1 MEEAA
6 GDGQRHAVLAL
17 GARMRSPLTDL
28 TLEAGLLDAV
38 RAILSQHP
46 TLTASGFDD
55 RHMPTKTN
63 LLDYRGL
70 CEVQGALDYLE
81 GRRHTIAS
89 AKCWGSYGLKHNA
102 ESWHRSHGREVYV
115 SNGAFLIAS
124 MMRGYSL
131 FKRTTDDLNRAVGIH
146 RADVNSKADKAAV
159 AERRAIDAMP
169 NRVDYRFGPVALP
182 SERGLPGQEAWLLRS
197 AAK

>member
-1 MEEAA
+1 M
-6 GDGQRHAVLAL
+6 
-17 GARMRSPLTDL
+17 STLTDL
-28 TLEAGLLDAV
+28 TLEPGLLDSV

-55 RHMPTKTN
+55 QRRPTKTN

-81 GRRHTIAS
+81 GRRHTVACS
-89 AKCWGSYGLKHNA
+89 KSWGSYALKHNA
-102 ESWHRSHGREVYV
+102 EGWHRSHGREVYV

-131 FKRTTDDLNRAVGIH
+131 FKRTSDDLNRAVGIH

-159 AERRAIDAMP
+159 AERRAINARLNP
-169 NRVDYRFGPVALP
+169 VAQRFGPVALP
-182 SERGLPGQEAWLLRS
+182 SVRGLPGQEAWLLRA

>member
-1 MEEAA
+1 M
-6 GDGQRHAVLAL
+6 
-17 GARMRSPLTDL
+17 STLTDL
-28 TLEAGLLDAV
+28 TLEPGLMDAV

-81 GRRHTIAS
+81 GRRHTIACS
-89 AKCWGSYGLKHNA
+89 KSWGSYALKHNA
-102 ESWHRSHGREVYV
+102 EAWHRSHGREVYV
-115 SNGAFLIAS
+115 SNGAFLIAA

-131 FKRTTDDLNRAVGIH
+131 FRRTSDDLNRAVGIH

-159 AERRAIDAMP
+159 DVRRSINARLNP
-169 NRVDYRFGPVALP
+169 VVRKFGPVALP
-182 SERGLPGQEAWLLRS
+182 SERGLPGQEAWLLR
-197 AAK
+197 AATK

>member
-6 GDGQRHAVLAL
+6 GDGQRRAVVAL
-17 GARMRSPLTDL
+17 GARMMSTLTDL
-28 TLEAGLLDAV
+28 TLEPGLLDAV

-70 CEVQGALDYLE
+70 CEVQGALDYLDA
-81 GRRHTIAS
+81 GRRHTIAKQTS
-89 AKCWGSYGLKHNA
+89 IGSYTLKHQA
-102 ESWHRSHGREVYV
+102 EGWHRLHDREVYV
-115 SNGAFLIAS
+115 SNGAMLIALLL
-124 MMRGYSL
+124 RGYSL
-131 FKRTTDDLNRAVGIH
+131 FRRRADDLNRAVGIH
-146 RADVNSKADKAAV
+146 RADVVTRS
-159 AERRAIDAMP
+159 EREAIRDRRCSRSTSEP
-169 NRVDYRFGPVALP
+169 HVFGPVASAL
-182 SERGLPGQEAWLLRS
+182 ERGLPGQEAWMLRV

>member
-1 MEEAA
+1 M
-6 GDGQRHAVLAL
+6 
-17 GARMRSPLTDL
+17 MPPLTDL
-28 TLEAGLLDAV
+28 TLEPGLLDAV
-38 RAILSQHP
+38 QAILSQHP

-55 RHMPTKTN
+55 RKLPTKTN

-81 GRRHTIAS
+81 GRRHTA
-89 AKCWGSYGLKHNA
+89 AKQKSTGSYGLKHNA

-115 SNGAFLIAS
+115 SNGAFLIAA

-131 FKRTTDDLNRAVGIH
+131 FKRTNDDLSRAVGIF

-159 AERRAIDAMP
+159 DARRSINASLNP
-169 NRVDYRFGPVALP
+169 VDRKFGPVALP
-182 SERGLPGQEAWLLRS
+182 SVRGLPGQEAYVLRA

>member
-6 GDGQRHAVLAL
+6 GNGQRHAVVAL
-17 GARMRSPLTDL
+17 GARMMSTLTDL
-28 TLEAGLLDAV
+28 TLEPGLLDSV
-38 RAILSQHP
+38 RAVLSQHP

-55 RHMPTKTN
+55 QRRPTKTN

-89 AKCWGSYGLKHNA
+89 AKCWGSYALKHNA
-102 ESWHRSHGREVYV
+102 EGWHRSHGREVYV

-131 FKRTTDDLNRAVGIH
+131 FRRTSDDLNRAVGIH

-159 AERRAIDAMP
+159 AERRSINARLNPVAQK
-169 NRVDYRFGPVALP
+169 FGPVALP
-182 SERGLPGQEAWLLRS
+182 SERGLPGQDVWMLRA

>member
-6 GDGQRHAVLAL
+6 GDGQRHAVVAL
-17 GARMRSPLTDL
+17 GARMRSTLTDL
-28 TLEAGLLDAV
+28 TLEPGLLDAV

-55 RHMPTKTN
+55 KRLPTKTN

-102 ESWHRSHGREVYV
+102 EGWHRSHGREVYV

-131 FKRTTDDLNRAVGIH
+131 FRRTSDDLNRAVGIH
-146 RADVNSKADKAAV
+146 RGDVNSKADKAAV
-159 AERRAIDAMP
+159 DARRSINARLNPVAQK
-169 NRVDYRFGPVALP
+169 FGPVALP
-182 SERGLPGQEAWLLRS
+182 SVRGLPGQEAWALRA

>member
-1 MEEAA
+1 M
-6 GDGQRHAVLAL
+6 
-17 GARMRSPLTDL
+17 MSSLTDL
-28 TLEAGLLDAV
+28 TLEPGLLDAV
-38 RAILSQHP
+38 QAILSQHP

-55 RHMPTKTN
+55 RKLPTKTN

-81 GRRHTIAS
+81 GRRHTA
-89 AKCWGSYGLKHNA
+89 AKQKSTGSYGLKHNA

-115 SNGAFLIAS
+115 SNGAFLIAA

-131 FKRTTDDLNRAVGIH
+131 FKRTSDDLSRAVGIH
-146 RADVNSKADKAAV
+146 RADINSKADRAAV
-159 AERRAIDAMP
+159 DARRSINASLNP
-169 NRVDYRFGPVALP
+169 VDRKFGPVALP
-182 SERGLPGQEAWLLRS
+182 SVRGLPGQEAYVMRA